1 MTSYLPDYSLSALP
15 LLSPITPSPAI
26 ANAIQSAEI
35 GPLRAYDYS
44 ESTKTW
50 VIGTLFGQVLII
62 PSAHPPSPL
71 SPSPTPCISIQCIQD
86 TAIILYQQ
94 GMIVIYDTRGMNTH
108 RVIEIDGNR
117 VDRVKGVD
125 GDRGRLWAGIEIRDK
140 GIYLLKGTYGLMK
153 NSEKI
158 LNVVKEAKGSLL
170 QIETLG
176 ENNYLFLCSDN
187 VYVYRID
194 WNREQG
200 ELRGQ
205 MEIEP
210 RGEYTPVICI
220 LPLINTNTR
229 NKRLCSF
236 LMTLGS
242 TVRQYTLVQLE
253 DDPAPLF
260 TLISTLHTS
269 YPLATLTL
277 PSSSHFIGYSPSSG
291 CLHVGCFQGNRLNEG
306 RGEKVGVDMVRR
318 VEGRDREDYSHGV
331 ILKAGKFGFL
341 LKGDGVMR
349 WKVLSPMQC
358 VKRLLTEG
366 QIPLGLS
373 VLLRLITGDE
383 DRLPGSEI
391 PSNVEK
397 VLFRIKKRSKLSCR

>member
-1 MTSYLPDYSLSALP
+1 
-15 LLSPITPSPAI
+15 
-26 ANAIQSAEI
+26 
-35 GPLRAYDYS
+35 
-44 ESTKTW
+44 
-50 VIGTLFGQVLII
+50 
-62 PSAHPPSPL
+62 
-71 SPSPTPCISIQCIQD
+71 
-86 TAIILYQQ
+86 
-94 GMIVIYDTRGMNTH
+94 
-108 RVIEIDGNR
+108 
-117 VDRVKGVD
+117 
-125 GDRGRLWAGIEIRDK
+125 
-140 GIYLLKGTYGLMK
+140 
-153 NSEKI
+153 
-158 LNVVKEAKGSLL
+158 
-170 QIETLG
+170 
-176 ENNYLFLCSDN
+176 
-187 VYVYRID
+187 VYRID

-277 PSSSHFIGYSPSSG
+277 PSPSHFIGYSPSSG

-306 RGEKVGVDMVRR
+306 RGEKVGVDMIRR

-366 QIPLGLS
+366 HIALGLS

-383 DRLPGSEI
+383 DRLPGGEI